1 MWVVSDSQNVI
12 NHLDFG
18 STAWEATMLAINHQV
33 NKEIANLMRHLHLE
47 QADTGRETLSK
58 GLSEKLDRGMVVPPS
73 GDVTVSFV

>member
-1 MWVVSDSQNVI
+1 
-12 NHLDFG
+12 
-18 STAWEATMLAINHQV
+18 MLAINHQV